1 MTQSE
6 DNITLSFIIFIL
18 IKGFIMLL
26 IAHHHKLQ
34 HDLLMA
40 FTFDIMLYLQI
51 ENELKSLLKS
61 KS

>member
-1 MTQSE
+1 
-6 DNITLSFIIFIL
+6 
-18 IKGFIMLL
+18 MLL